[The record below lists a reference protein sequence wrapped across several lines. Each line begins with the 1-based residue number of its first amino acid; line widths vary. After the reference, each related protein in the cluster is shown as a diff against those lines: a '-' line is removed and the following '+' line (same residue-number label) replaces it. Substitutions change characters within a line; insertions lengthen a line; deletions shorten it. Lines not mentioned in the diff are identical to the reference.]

1 MGLFRR
7 YYKSSKRKIKKYG
20 VKKGEKEGRL
30 FLIETELKTYE
41 DTIKRYPQSEKAFS
55 KRINQLN
62 LEKEELEKLI
72 KE

>member
-55 KRINQLN
+55 KRRVNVENCYGFKSEIS
-62 LEKEELEKLI
+62 
-72 KE
+72 